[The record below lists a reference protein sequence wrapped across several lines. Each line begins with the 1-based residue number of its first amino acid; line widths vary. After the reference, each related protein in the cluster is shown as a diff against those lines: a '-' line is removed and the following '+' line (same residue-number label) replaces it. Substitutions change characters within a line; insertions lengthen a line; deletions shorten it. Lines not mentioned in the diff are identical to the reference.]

1 MLKDSYSATVR
12 PDTVTISVE
21 EYADLIRASAQLDAI
36 LAMGGYPPDTLCRA
50 IARERNI
57 EMTEG

>member
-1 MLKDSYSATVR
+1 MLNESFNASAR

-36 LAMGGYPPDTLCRA
+36 ITMGGYPPDTLCRA